1 MDRWLIYLHVLF
13 AFLFVISHGASA
25 AVAFQVR
32 KEKNLERMRALLELS
47 TSSLLVMY
55 VGLLGLLIT
64 GIVAGFVR
72 DAWGRGW
79 IWASLALLIVVATL
93 MSIRGSLYY
102 GKLRQAAGMEWFDG
116 RKAQPAVAPASDA
129 ERAALLNSRRP
140 EEIAAIGG
148 IGFALMLWLMM
159 FRPF

>member
-1 MDRWLIYLHVLF
+1 MDRWLIYLHILF
-13 AFLFVISHGASA
+13 AFFFLLSHGGSV

-32 KEKNLERMRALLELS
+32 KEKSLERTRALLELS
-47 TSSLLVMY
+47 TSSYTVMY

-72 DAWGRGW
+72 DAWGHGW
-79 IWASLALLIVVATL
+79 IWASLALLIVVAAL
-93 MSIRGSLYY
+93 MFYRGSSYY

-116 RKAQPAVAPASDA
+116 RKTQPAIAPAREAD
-129 ERAALLNSRRP
+129 RAALLNSRMP
-140 EEIAAIGG
+140 EETTAIGG
-148 IGFALMLWLMM
+148 IGLALILWLMM